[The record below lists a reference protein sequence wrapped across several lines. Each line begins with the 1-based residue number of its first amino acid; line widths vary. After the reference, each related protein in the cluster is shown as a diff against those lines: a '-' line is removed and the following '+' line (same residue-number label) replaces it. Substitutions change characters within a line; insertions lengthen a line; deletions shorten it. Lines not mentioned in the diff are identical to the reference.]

1 MNKIIIDEEEIEIDN
16 DINCLLEKINKLK
29 KIDKN
34 NINEKNYES
43 LMDLIN
49 DCFRDIN
56 LIKTEL
62 SMNYDNNNYNIKIN
76 NIIKDLNEIKNNIEL
91 NYKNISIKL
100 KINKNDEKEYLNKK
114 INKNNEKEYLNKK
127 INKNKQK
134 LFNKK
139 IFSNFFIKI
148 FIILFLILLILFIKN
163 K

>member
-56 LIKTEL
+56 LIKIEL
-62 SMNYDNNNYNIKIN
+62 SMNYENNNYNIKIN
-76 NIIKDLNEIKNNIEL
+76 NIIKDLNEIKNTIEL
-91 NYKNISIKL
+91 NYKNMSIKL
-100 KINKNDEKEYLNKK
+100 KINKNEEKEH
-114 INKNNEKEYLNKK
+114 LNKK
-127 INKNKQK
+127 INKNKHK
-134 LFNKK
+134 KFNKK
-139 IFSNFFIKI
+139 FFSNFYIKI

>member
-1 MNKIIIDEEEIEIDN
+1 MNKIIIDEDEIEIDN

-29 KIDKN
+29 QIDKN
-34 NINEKNYES
+34 NINEKNYDS
-43 LMDLIN
+43 SINLIN

-62 SMNYDNNNYNIKIN
+62 SMNYDNNNLNIKLN

-91 NYKNISIKL
+91 NYKNNSIKL
-100 KINKNDEKEYLNKK
+100 KINKNDEKEYL
-114 INKNNEKEYLNKK
+114 YKK
-127 INKNKQK
+127 INKNKNK
-134 LFNKK
+134 HLFNKK

-148 FIILFLILLILFIKN
+148 FLILFLILLILFIKY

>member
-1 MNKIIIDEEEIEIDN
+1 MNKIIIDEDEIEIDN

-29 KIDKN
+29 QIDKN
-34 NINEKNYES
+34 NINEKNYDS
-43 LMDLIN
+43 SINLIN

-62 SMNYDNNNYNIKIN
+62 SMNYDNNNLNIKLN

-91 NYKNISIKL
+91 NYKNNSIKL
-100 KINKNDEKEYLNKK
+100 NINKNDEKEYLNKK
-114 INKNNEKEYLNKK
+114 INKN
-127 INKNKQK
+127 KNKH

-148 FIILFLILLILFIKN
+148 FLILFLILLILFIKY

>member
-1 MNKIIIDEEEIEIDN
+1 MNKIIIDEDEIEIDN

-29 KIDKN
+29 QIDKN
-34 NINEKNYES
+34 NINEKNYDS
-43 LMDLIN
+43 SINLIN

-62 SMNYDNNNYNIKIN
+62 SMNYDNNNLNIKLN

-91 NYKNISIKL
+91 NYKNNSIKL

-114 INKNNEKEYLNKK
+114 INKN
-127 INKNKQK
+127 KNKH

-148 FIILFLILLILFIKN
+148 FLILFLILLILFIKY

>member
-114 INKNNEKEYLNKK
+114 INKN
-127 INKNKQK
+127 KQK

>member
-1 MNKIIIDEEEIEIDN
+1 MNKIIIDEDEIEIDN

-29 KIDKN
+29 QIDKN
-34 NINEKNYES
+34 NINEKNYDS
-43 LMDLIN
+43 SINLIN

-62 SMNYDNNNYNIKIN
+62 SMNYDNNNLNIKLN

-91 NYKNISIKL
+91 NYKNNSIKL

-114 INKNNEKEYLNKK
+114 INKN
-127 INKNKQK
+127 KNKH
-134 LFNKK
+134 LFYKK

-148 FIILFLILLILFIKN
+148 YLILFLILLILFIKY

>member
-1 MNKIIIDEEEIEIDN
+1 MNKIIIDEDEIEIDN

-29 KIDKN
+29 QIDKN
-34 NINEKNYES
+34 NINEKNYDS
-43 LMDLIN
+43 SINLIN

-62 SMNYDNNNYNIKIN
+62 SMNYDNNNLNIKLN

-91 NYKNISIKL
+91 NYKNNSIKL
-100 KINKNDEKEYLNKK
+100 NINKNDEKEYLNKK
-114 INKNNEKEYLNKK
+114 INKN
-127 INKNKQK
+127 KNKH
-134 LFNKK
+134 LFYKK

-148 FIILFLILLILFIKN
+148 YLILFLILLILFIKY